1 MDPVPQTQA
10 ESDSQAGNGEAERGR
25 LRKAL
30 RYSFLDG
37 LLTTITLSLVDTFAI
52 PAIIALGAGN
62 LTVAILAGVASLLSG
77 VCQLFSP
84 GLTANA
90 TSRRTMVL
98 RGIRSQ
104 ALGCLFLAGA
114 GFLGSWGIPL
124 AIAAYGL
131 YSVSGSVIY
140 GTWASWMS
148 DLVPSSG
155 RSRYFA
161 LRSMVYGPVGGA
173 ATLGTGIAFRLIWG
187 KSEQAPWA
195 AFAAAFAA
203 AAVLRFGAS
212 LFVARQHEPP
222 ARGEK
227 TPAEDFTF
235 WQFLSK
241 TGESNFANFT
251 VLFALL
257 NGGAYLTGPFFASYV
272 MKDLG
277 RDAFTYATFPIC
289 AIVSSMIFV
298 RFWARVAD
306 RWGNLL
312 VIRVTSVLLA
322 LIPLLYLGD
331 ARVRIWPLYIGWVA
345 GGAVWSGL
353 NLASFNLV
361 METATPRRR
370 VRCYAYMQATLGI
383 VVAAF
388 MLVWGVLADHLPVFF
403 QYRLQTVFLCSVF
416 MRMLP
421 ALGMIFLVKERKPR
435 PEADALEVFYEL
447 PAVRPTA
454 EFLRGLTRPFSR
466 S

>member
-1 MDPVPQTQA
+1 MDPETQPTA
-10 ESDSQAGNGEAERGR
+10 DPGGQAGSGDADRGR
-25 LRKAL
+25 LRRAL

-37 LLTTITLSLVDTFAI
+37 LLTTVTLSLVDTFAI
-52 PAIIALGAGN
+52 PALISLKAGN
-62 LTVAILAGVASLLSG
+62 LTVAILAGAASLLSG

-84 GLTANA
+84 WLTANA
-90 TSRRTMVL
+90 TSRRAMVL

-104 ALGCLFLAGA
+104 ALACLFLAGA
-114 GFLGSWGIPL
+114 GFLGDWGIPL
-124 AIAAYGL
+124 AISAYCL

-161 LRSMVYGPVGGA
+161 LRSMIYGPVGGA
-173 ATLGTGIAFRLIWG
+173 ATLGTGLAFRMIWG
-187 KSEQAPWA
+187 GSDQAPWT
-195 AFAAAFAA
+195 AFAAAFALA
-203 AAVLRFGAS
+203 ALLRFGAS

-227 TPAEDFTF
+227 TPAEDFSY

-257 NGGAYLTGPFFASYV
+257 NGGAYLTGPFFTAYV

-277 RDAFTYATFPIC
+277 CDAFTYATFPIC
-289 AIVSSMIFV
+289 AIVSSMFFV
-298 RFWARVAD
+298 RFWARAAD

-322 LIPLLYLGD
+322 LIPLLYLGNGH
-331 ARVRIWPLYIGWVA
+331 VRLWPLYIGWVA

-370 VRCYAYMQATLGI
+370 VRCFAYMQATVGI
-383 VVAAF
+383 VVAGF
-388 MLVWGVLADHLPVFF
+388 MLVWGSLADHLPVFF
-403 QYRLQTVFLCSVF
+403 QHQLQTVFLCSVF
-416 MRMLP
+416 LRMLP
-421 ALGMIFLVKERKPR
+421 ALGMIFLVRDRHPK
-435 PEADALEVFYEL
+435 PEAGALDLFYEL

-454 EFLRGLTRPFSR
+454 DFLRGLVRPFSR